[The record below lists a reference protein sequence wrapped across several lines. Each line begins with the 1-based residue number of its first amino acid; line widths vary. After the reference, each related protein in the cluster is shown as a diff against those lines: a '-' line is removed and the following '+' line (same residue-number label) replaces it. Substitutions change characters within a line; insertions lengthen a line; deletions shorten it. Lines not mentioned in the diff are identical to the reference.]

1 MSKFS
6 KGIGT
11 LRQQGTTVLLTAAVL
26 CLVAIVSLSQAV
38 TRDLRLLETANS
50 DNVQWPLAQAV
61 VVFMEFHHEL
71 EENLLNADM
80 AARAMRRAFDVF
92 YSRIV
97 TLETGRLFQG
107 LRATPA
113 FTASLQQARLFLD
126 RNVGLI
132 DQLESA
138 TRAQVI
144 ALEQDTQAQ
153 RDTVRRIA
161 NSGLFYFADQSDTRR
176 ESIAVSLKRLA
187 LVTTSLIA
195 ALALLAYY
203 SHRVGQQSH
212 RSRAA
217 LQTAHTRLNSI
228 VTASLDAVIASDRQG
243 RIVEFNASA
252 EKVFGYTASEVL
264 GQPLAD
270 VIIPPHLRK
279 AHADG
284 MQRMMQGGAH
294 RVVGHG
300 RVKLEGMRK
309 SGEVF
314 PVELAL
320 EAAGQGEDM
329 IVIGFLRDISAQVAA
344 EQELVEARDRAL
356 AGEKAKADFLAV
368 MTHEIRTPLNGIMG
382 NLTLLEETRISQ
394 QQERYTNNMAISGRQ
409 LMRHVDTVLDIARF
423 ESGQIA
429 PQEKPVHLGTLLQDI
444 VDGQS
449 GYAEGRGNRLQRGWV
464 GAPLEWVM
472 TDAAR
477 LQQILLNLVGNA
489 IKFTKD
495 GQILIEAEQLPRDTA
510 SGAAQV
516 EFRIIDTG
524 IGIAPQDQPRVFEDF
539 QTVDTSYQRAAGGT
553 GLGLGIVRRLVQAM
567 GGSLGVESTLG
578 QGSVFWV
585 RLPFVET
592 TAPAP
597 EQVAA
602 QRQAGR
608 SPLTILVVEDN
619 EINLLLVTEML
630 QQRGHRVQT
639 ATNGLEGVQM
649 AAAQA
654 FDLILMDISMPVMD
668 GLEACRRIR
677 AAQGPSQQ
685 CPIVAL
691 SANVLPEVQDQIA
704 QAGMTGFLGKP
715 LQRDELE
722 AVLSAARHAPVSSPA
737 PPKHDVLEALKSR
750 FVTEADTLMA
760 WLATAPDDLPEV
772 AARCHKVAGSAAAFG
787 QLQLRDALVQI
798 EKAAKHPDLQP
809 ELPKRIETAAQ
820 IWRAHDPDTILPA

>member
-1 MSKFS
+1 
-6 KGIGT
+6 
-11 LRQQGTTVLLTAAVL
+11 
-26 CLVAIVSLSQAV
+26 
-38 TRDLRLLETANS
+38 
-50 DNVQWPLAQAV
+50 
-61 VVFMEFHHEL
+61 
-71 EENLLNADM
+71 
-80 AARAMRRAFDVF
+80 
-92 YSRIV
+92 
-97 TLETGRLFQG
+97 
-107 LRATPA
+107 
-113 FTASLQQARLFLD
+113 
-126 RNVGLI
+126 
-132 DQLESA
+132 
-138 TRAQVI
+138 
-144 ALEQDTQAQ
+144 
-153 RDTVRRIA
+153 
-161 NSGLFYFADQSDTRR
+161 
-176 ESIAVSLKRLA
+176 
-187 LVTTSLIA
+187 
-195 ALALLAYY
+195 
-203 SHRVGQQSH
+203 
-212 RSRAA
+212 
-217 LQTAHTRLNSI
+217 
-228 VTASLDAVIASDRQG
+228 
-243 RIVEFNASA
+243 
-252 EKVFGYTASEVL
+252 
-264 GQPLAD
+264 
-270 VIIPPHLRK
+270 
-279 AHADG
+279 
-284 MQRMMQGGAH
+284 
-294 RVVGHG
+294 
-300 RVKLEGMRK
+300 
-309 SGEVF
+309 
-314 PVELAL
+314 
-320 EAAGQGEDM
+320 
-329 IVIGFLRDISAQVAA
+329 
-344 EQELVEARDRAL
+344 
-356 AGEKAKADFLAV
+356 
-368 MTHEIRTPLNGIMG
+368 
-382 NLTLLEETRISQ
+382 
-394 QQERYTNNMAISGRQ
+394 
-409 LMRHVDTVLDIARF
+409 
-423 ESGQIA
+423 
-429 PQEKPVHLGTLLQDI
+429 
-444 VDGQS
+444 
-449 GYAEGRGNRLQRGWV
+449 
-464 GAPLEWVM
+464 M

-585 RLPFVET
+585 RRPVVET

-737 PPKHDVLEALKSR
+737 PPKHDVHEARKAR
-750 FVTEADTLMA
+750 FVTEAETLMA
-760 WLATAPDDLPEV
+760 GLATAPDDLPEV

-787 QLQLRDALVQI
+787 QLQLRAALVQI